1 MSPRCRRGG
10 VLALYWLPQP
20 QMWFQTA
27 GGAWVSG
34 QHALLSTVAGESW
47 VWGFQKNVLRQA
59 RLPPL
64 PAVRRDGGR
73 LSWSSPQ
80 ASFLGSC
87 VLVSRKWPQLES
99 ADWVSVAGRQRA
111 SCPGIHLGQKA
122 AGINI
127 ELQLVEAVPLKPTH
141 SPVGNTQWKIWIQV
155 GKRASWQQLTCHC
168 TEERSETLPPHQ
180 LW

>member
-1 MSPRCRRGG
+1 MQKRRGIG
-10 VLALYWLPQP
+10 IILAPPAANVVPNCWRR
-20 QMWFQTA
+20 
-27 GGAWVSG
+27 VSKR
-34 QHALLSTVAGESW
+34 ATC
-47 VWGFQKNVLRQA
+47 
-59 RLPPL
+59 
-64 PAVRRDGGR
+64 PAVYSRRWKLSLR
-73 LSWSSPQ
+73 LSKERAAAGPSAPVTGRQTGRRKAKLKFTSSLLPW
-80 ASFLGSC
+80 FVC

-122 AGINI
+122 ARINI

-141 SPVGNTQWKIWIQV
+141 SPVGNTQWKVWIQV